1 MKFMWFSHLPWPEG
15 MEPRKIFED
24 TTEQIQYAEE
34 LGFSSAWLAEHHF
47 SRYGLGSSP
56 LILAAKI
63 AALTKRIRLGTAV
76 LVPPLHHPIRLAE
89 DIAMLD
95 QVSGGRLEIGFGRG
109 SSGYEYAG
117 YSVSQAES
125 QARYQETIGIV
136 KGLWTTPDYS
146 HQGQFYDFHHLNLV
160 PPPLQKPHPPLYIA
174 ATRTPATLEFVA
186 SSGHPIIVGVV
197 LDHTAALDLCQRF
210 IKMAGAAGHE
220 MSMSRIPFFRYLYVA
235 ESAEQACR
243 DTREAM
249 EWTQDMIQWRGIFS
263 SGSEVHQ
270 RLDDFR
276 RTRTSPPTSYEHIA
290 EHRAFFGTPDDVTD
304 KIRAL
309 QAAGV
314 EYFGCNFAFGN
325 MPHEKVMR
333 SMELFAKE
341 VMPKLQPEATMIDG
355 SLSR

>member
-1 MKFMWFSHLPWPEG
+1 MEAAAGFPGRRAKLGTGCSSGSPRRVGMKFMWFSHLPWPEG

-34 LGFSSAWLAEHHF
+34 LGFASAWLAEHHF
-47 SRYGLGSSP
+47 SRYGLGSSQ
-56 LILAAKI
+56 LILAARI
-63 AALTKRIRLGTAV
+63 AGRTKRIRLGTAV

-186 SSGHPIIVGVV
+186 RSGHPIIVGVV

-220 MSMSRIPFFRYLYVA
+220 MSISRIPFFRYLYVA
-235 ESAEQACR
+235 ESAEQARR
-243 DTREAM
+243 DTRAAM
-249 EWTQDMIQWRGIFS
+249 EW
-263 SGSEVHQ
+263 
-270 RLDDFR
+270 
-276 RTRTSPPTSYEHIA
+276 
-290 EHRAFFGTPDDVTD
+290 
-304 KIRAL
+304 
-309 QAAGV
+309 
-314 EYFGCNFAFGN
+314 
-325 MPHEKVMR
+325 
-333 SMELFAKE
+333 
-341 VMPKLQPEATMIDG
+341 
-355 SLSR
+355 